1 MKRKVSID
9 KEKSASLLEMA
20 KITLER
26 LNSFNKLKYPSNT
39 LNDYYDVLHKL
50 MENYTFLIGVK
61 FIGDNTHKEL
71 IDFVSKI
78 FFNDED
84 TIFLQNL
91 RQFRNQIY
99 YEGFNVNQDYLKRNI
114 NKIEDYVHVMINKL
128 EEVLK

>member
-26 LNSFNKLKYPSNT
+26 LSSFNKLKYPSNT

-50 MENYTFLIGVK
+50 MESYTSLVGLK
-61 FIGDNTHKEL
+61 FIGDNAHKEL
-71 IDFVSKI
+71 IDFVSNI

-84 TIFLQNL
+84 KVFLQNL

-99 YEGFNVNQDYLKRNI
+99 YEGFNVNQDYLKRNTD
-114 NKIEDYVHVMINKL
+114 KIENYIFILISN
-128 EEVLK
+128 LKEMLK